1 MAGEGI
7 KNLLIK
13 EQENNG
19 IYFGADDKDGG
30 TPANKITT
38 NGSGVLIVGGSF
50 TVGASGGGEILHIAS
65 HNLSNAG
72 LKLADIVVTA
82 NGDELNKLDGVTAST
97 AQLNYLDITT
107 LGTSED
113 SKAVTQNASG
123 VVTIGATD
131 QDQVLD
137 IASHDLVDGGLK
149 LAGILVTANANELN
163 ILDGVTSTAAE
174 LNILDG
180 VTATTA
186 ELNILDGVTSS
197 AAELNILDGVTSS
210 AAELNVLDASAA
222 GLTDGHVLTYAS
234 AGGGSI
240 GFAAASGG
248 GASALNDLSD
258 VKLDNS
264 VNVNNLIIGNSSA
277 LQNGATTNTGVG
289 ITALDSCTLGTN
301 NSCLGHNAGTA
312 IVSGT
317 FNTCVGVDSGLVVT
331 GNNNTC
337 IGANA
342 GNTVT
347 SGADNTFLGID
358 ADGAA
363 TVSNQT
369 AIGHAATCSAANQI
383 TLGNGS
389 VTELRCADT
398 SIASLS
404 DRRDK
409 TNIIDSPYGLDFI
422 NTVRPVQFTWAT
434 REGVATKDGKKR
446 VGFIAQELQEA
457 MPNNQND
464 ILDLVFQADPDRL
477 EAKYGNL
484 LPIMVKAIQ
493 ELSAEVTSLR
503 AQLSAQ

>member
-82 NGDELNKLDGVTAST
+82 NGDELNILDGVTAST
-97 AQLNYLDITT
+97 AELNILD
-107 LGTSED
+107 G
-113 SKAVTQNASG
+113 
-123 VVTIGATD
+123 
-131 QDQVLD
+131 
-137 IASHDLVDGGLK
+137 
-149 LAGILVTANANELN
+149 VTASTVELNLLDGVTSTTAELN

-342 GNTVT
+342 GKTVT